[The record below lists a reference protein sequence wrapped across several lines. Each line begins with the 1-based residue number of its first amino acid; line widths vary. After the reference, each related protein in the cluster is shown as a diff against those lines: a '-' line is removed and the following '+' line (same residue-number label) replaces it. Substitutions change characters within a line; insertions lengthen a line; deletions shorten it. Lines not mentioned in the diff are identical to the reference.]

1 MFRDG
6 EVPVG
11 LRTKCLYMLQKE
23 GNVLYMNRLDEK
35 EEKENATKANSD
47 VKLEETADA
56 LVRFL
61 SKRYPI
67 SMKILRRVF
76 GQDGD

>member
-1 MFRDG
+1 
-6 EVPVG
+6 
-11 LRTKCLYMLQKE
+11 
-23 GNVLYMNRLDEK
+23 MNRIKEKEK
-35 EEKENATKANSD
+35 EEQEQEQEEENATKANSD

-67 SMKILRRVF
+67 SMKILLRVF

>member
-1 MFRDG
+1 
-6 EVPVG
+6 
-11 LRTKCLYMLQKE
+11 
-23 GNVLYMNRLDEK
+23 MNRIEEK
-35 EEKENATKANSD
+35 EEQEQEEENATRSNSD

-56 LVRFL
+56 LVHFL